1 MGDIETMF
9 DQVKVPD
16 DQCSFLRFLWWDDCD
31 TNKEIIDHKMTAH
44 VFGRALSPS
53 SSNFVLLRKTA
64 IDSRNEYAS
73 DVTRI
78 LERNFYVDDMLKSFQ
93 TVTEAKD
100 VIREVKELYAKDGF
114 NLTKFTSNSEGVE
127 VNS

>member
-1 MGDIETMF
+1 M
-9 DQVKVPD
+9 
-16 DQCSFLRFLWWDDCD
+16 
-31 TNKEIIDHKMTAH
+31 
-44 VFGRALSPS
+44 FGRALSPS

-64 IDSRNEYAS
+64 IDNRNEYAS

-78 LERNFYVDDMLKSFQ
+78 LEINVYVNDMLESFQ

-100 VIREVKELYAKDGF
+100 VIREVKELYAKGGF

>member
-1 MGDIETMF
+1 M
-9 DQVKVPD
+9 
-16 DQCSFLRFLWWDDCD
+16 
-31 TNKEIIDHKMTAH
+31 
-44 VFGRALSPS
+44 SPS

-64 IDSRNEYAS
+64 TDNRNEYAS

-78 LERNFYVDDMLKSFQ
+78 LEINVYVNDMLKSFQ

-100 VIREVKELYAKDGF
+100 VIREVKELYAKGDF